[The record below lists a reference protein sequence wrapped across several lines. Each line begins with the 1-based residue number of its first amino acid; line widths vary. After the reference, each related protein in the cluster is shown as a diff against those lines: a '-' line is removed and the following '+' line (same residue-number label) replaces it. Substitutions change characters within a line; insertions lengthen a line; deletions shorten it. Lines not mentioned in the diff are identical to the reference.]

1 MVKKITIGYGNTLP
15 CLHCGGND
23 WYGWRYSWMED
34 KEIIE
39 IIDGFIKDW
48 ENTDVSNN
56 IRTLVIG
63 NLEELKEKLTK

>member
-1 MVKKITIGYGNTLP
+1 
-15 CLHCGGND
+15 
-23 WYGWRYSWMED
+23 MED